1 MTNNILALGAQQ
13 INSTLNGKEN
23 EIIEIVKNTYLLH
36 NQGKTSLPHSIF
48 LRFPNDD
55 QNRIIGLPAYIGGDY
70 NIAGMKWISSFPGNI
85 KHNIERAS
93 AAIFLNEMSMG
104 RITAVLEGSIISAKR
119 TAASA
124 ALAAKY
130 LHADK
135 NDLFIG
141 LVGCGR
147 INKEIL
153 LFVKNVIKKI
163 KKVYLFDLSED
174 RMDNFISLHHGT
186 DYEFEK
192 CASIEEL
199 FAKTKLVS
207 FATTAGVPFV
217 ENIEALT
224 AEHTIL
230 GISLR
235 DLAPTVIEKAYNI
248 VDDYDHVCRE
258 RTSIHLTYQKLK
270 NADFIA
276 GNIAD
281 VISNSISA
289 RDSNKAVIYS
299 PFGLGVLDLSL
310 SNYVYQSATKDNIGT
325 VVENFLP

>member
-1 MTNNILALGAQQ
+1 MNLDYSIDQ
-13 INSTLNGKEN
+13 INELIREN
-23 EIIEIVKNTYLLH
+23 EKIRKYFTKDVSPRFSDCIYSKKIHISKFFDFFEMARFDIMYSFCDFYKKKFIADETVDLGKFVVVRVQCESFEDINMPINGDVKIITALIIHQKPLLEFEQIACTH
-36 NQGKTSLPHSIF
+36 QNCLPLIK
-48 LRFPNDD
+48 
-55 QNRIIGLPAYIGGDY
+55 A
-70 NIAGMKWISSFPGNI
+70 NI
-85 KHNIERAS
+85 KI
-93 AAIFLNEMSMG
+93 AI
-104 RITAVLEGSIISAKR
+104 
-119 TAASA
+119 
-124 ALAAKY
+124 
-130 LHADK
+130 
-135 NDLFIG
+135 
-141 LVGCGR
+141 VGCGR